1 MDAQPGAPG
10 DNTTLT
16 HVLAYYEHAG
26 FTGVFELEGPGLRCT
41 ACGAT
46 SPPGEF
52 AMHSLRRLEGASDP
66 DDMLA
71 VVAVTC
77 PACAT
82 PGVVVL
88 MYGPEATRLESDVLG
103 AFRDRRDDGMAPPGA
118 APGETA
124 DGSGAR

>member
-10 DNTTLT
+10 DNTTLS
-16 HVLAYYEHAG
+16 HVLAHYEHAG
-26 FTGVFELEGPGLRCT
+26 FTGAFEIEDTGLRCAT
-41 ACGAT
+41 CATT
-46 SPPGEF
+46 SPPSDF

-71 VVAVTC
+71 VVAITC
-77 PACAT
+77 PSCAT

-88 MYGPEATRLESDVLG
+88 MFGPEATRAESELLG
-103 AFRDRRDDGMAPPGA
+103 AFRDRRDDGLAPPGA

-124 DGSGAR
+124 DGGGGR